1 MLHRFK
7 QQLDGSWLRSAH
19 AESACLTPTFQ
30 IASELK
36 KTFAYLLP
44 LLVVT
49 TAAPTFCGQEAFVLQ
64 HILLQQAQGWDH
76 TSPFIPISHIGFTAL
91 INWFHLPLIW
101 QENFLITFLS
111 PLRTWINHMLSIKL
125 LFSLCLLKAPHFS
138 RGQALSLASGK
149 VKNKGMAWGHSCK
162 AQCFSFLQAADNLL
176 SARNIRFSP
185 AVNPTCSGYRLRKRV
200 RFTALLT
207 QPFQT
212 INK

>member
-1 MLHRFK
+1 MAHDWGLLFQTQHFSPQHFQLHLNWRKCLFACCQCLWS
-7 QQLDGSWLRSAH
+7 QQQHPL
-19 AESACLTPTFQ
+19 
-30 IASELK
+30 SEDRK
-36 KTFAYLLP
+36 
-44 LLVVT
+44 
-49 TAAPTFCGQEAFVLQ
+49 AFVWQ
-64 HILLQQAQGWDH
+64 RVLLQQAQGWDH
-76 TSPFIPISHIGFTAL
+76 TSPFIPISHTGFTAL

-111 PLRTWINHMLSIKL
+111 PLRTWITHMLSIKL
-125 LFSLCLLKAPHFS
+125 LFSLHLLKAPHFS